1 MREIT
6 FFYPSKSF
14 PALSVTGGEC
24 ALNCTHCRKLF
35 LQNMIPTPTPGSLGE
50 TCLSLW
56 QKNVEGVLVSGGC
69 DAEGR
74 VPLFFD
80 TLGEIRKTT
89 GLILNVHSGFV
100 DEKNL
105 SRLKIANPHYVSFD
119 IPTTHALRNVYG
131 INRRSE
137 DYVQSLF
144 LLKESGFAAVP
155 HVCLGMNEDFVEERE
170 ILKRISR
177 ISDKVVL
184 TVVFGARGTDFENT
198 RLNSEEIIDIF
209 RFARPLFKTVN
220 LGCMRPRIRKIE
232 EEALIL
238 DGIVQPTQWVRR
250 KAQELHLQVREKKT
264 CCVVD

>member
-1 MREIT
+1 VREIT

-14 PALSVTGGEC
+14 PTLSVTGGEC
-24 ALNCTHCRKLF
+24 ALDCTHCRKLF
-35 LQNMIPTPTPGSLGE
+35 LQNMIPTSTPESLSE

-69 DAEGR
+69 DSEGR

-80 TLGEIRKTT
+80 ILGEIRKTT

-105 SRLKIANPHYVSFD
+105 SGLKIANPHYVSFD

-137 DYVQSLF
+137 DYIHSLR
-144 LLKESGFAAVP
+144 LLKESGLVAVP
-155 HVCLGMNEDFVEERE
+155 HVCLGMNNDSMEERE

-184 TVVFGARGTDFENT
+184 TVVFSARGTDFEST

-209 RFARPLFKTVN
+209 RFARPLFKTIN
-220 LGCMRPRIRKIE
+220 LGCMRPRMRKIE

-238 DGIVQPTQWVRR
+238 NGIVQPTQWARR
-250 KAQELHLQVREKKT
+250 KAQGLDLQIREKKT